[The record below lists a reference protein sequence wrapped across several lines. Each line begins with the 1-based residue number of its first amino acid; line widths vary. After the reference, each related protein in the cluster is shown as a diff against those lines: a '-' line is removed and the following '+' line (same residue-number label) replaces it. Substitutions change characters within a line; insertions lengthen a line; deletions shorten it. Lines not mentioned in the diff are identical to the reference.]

1 MGSILIQKP
10 HAEGG
15 STEILKVF
23 RHFQSHCGLKVRTV
37 PNVHSPGRKG
47 LFKSTTTKRF
57 TEKSRECFQG
67 IEIYST
73 RLLLFKLRTL
83 FENGSIT

>member
-10 HAEGG
+10 PAEGKEEGG

-37 PNVHSPGRKG
+37 PYVAQPR
-47 LFKSTTTKRF
+47 TK
-57 TEKSRECFQG
+57 ESLSVYY
-67 IEIYST
+67 YST
-73 RLLLFKLRTL
+73 FHRKDTRMFPGNRNL
-83 FENGSIT
+83 

>member
-15 STEILKVF
+15 LTEILKVF

-37 PNVHSPGRKG
+37 PNVA
-47 LFKSTTTKRF
+47 
-57 TEKSRECFQG
+57 
-67 IEIYST
+67 
-73 RLLLFKLRTL
+73 
-83 FENGSIT
+83 